1 MPNPTRQEII
11 NAHNA
16 LEDLKNVALLAAD
29 FTSDTVL
36 YTRWKKQILAA
47 LPPKPHPTMAEV
59 EWDDEEHYLAEAEHP
74 ESGKVI
80 MILQSAP
87 TGNIYFIPQGGGEQ
101 HHVYSPPEI
110 LTPTGKRYTL
120 TEVQDG

>member
-1 MPNPTRQEII
+1 MTNPTRQEII

-47 LPPKPHPTMAEV
+47 LPPKPHPTMNEI
-59 EWDDEEHYLAEAEHP
+59 EWDDNKHYLAEAEHDVY
-74 ESGKVI
+74 GQVI
-80 MILQSAP
+80 MLGLDAGGLIEFIIPSRRDFRCDTDSP
-87 TGNIYFIPQGGGEQ
+87 GN
-101 HHVYSPPEI
+101 

-120 TEVQDG
+120 TEVQE